1 MGEALRTEAI
11 TSYVGEVRPD
21 LWGPFWARR
30 RIEAELADHLGEAV
44 ERLQEKGLPRS
55 EAERRAVEAFGSPGE
70 VAHAFARSKGI
81 GVPTQFTR
89 WSGLALMVGFPI
101 FLAAMIYADISW
113 AFSIGWFAEIASAA
127 GALVVA
133 GLVGMYLRLRGQLG
147 KLGRIGFRMMLLGF
161 IVGMV
166 SGSLWFV
173 AGGAVGLGIMLTG
186 VATYVYAMFR
196 TSVFPRSAY
205 ALIALGAAAAAVIG
219 FTGFFTELD
228 TEYLAG
234 PAGYLLCGAGLLRI
248 ALHMWRE
255 TPQQQHQP
263 PPPAVAV

>member
-1 MGEALRTEAI
+1 MAEALGSEAI
-11 TSYVGEVRPD
+11 ISYVEEVRPD
-21 LWGPFWARR
+21 LWGPFWARK
-30 RIEAELADHLGEAV
+30 RIEAELADHLSEAV
-44 ERLQEKGLPRS
+44 ERLQLKGLPRS
-55 EAERRAVEAFGSPGE
+55 EAERLAVEAFGSPGE

-89 WSGLALMVGFPI
+89 WSGLALMIGLPI
-101 FLAAMIYADISW
+101 LLAAMIYADISW
-113 AFSIGWFAEIASAA
+113 SFSIGWFAEIASAA
-127 GALVVA
+127 GALVVT

-147 KLGRIGFRMMLLGF
+147 RLGRMGFRMMLLGSF
-161 IVGMV
+161 VGMV
-166 SGSLWFV
+166 SGSMWFV
-173 AGGAVGLGIMLTG
+173 AGAAVGLGIALTG

-205 ALIALGAAAAAVIG
+205 GLIAAGAAIATVIG
-219 FTGFFTELD
+219 FTGFFTGLD

-234 PAGYLLCGAGLLRI
+234 PAAYLLCGAGLQRI

-255 TPQQQHQP
+255 TPHERHQA

>member
-1 MGEALRTEAI
+1 VAEALGSGAI
-11 TSYVGEVRPD
+11 ASYVEKMRPD

-30 RIEAELADHLGEAV
+30 RIETELLDHLSEAV
-44 ERLQEKGLPRS
+44 ERLEDKGLPRS

-81 GVPTQFTR
+81 GVPTHFTR

-101 FLAAMIYADISW
+101 LVAAVIYADISW
-113 AFSIGWFAEIASAA
+113 SFSIGWFAEIASAA

-147 KLGRIGFRMMLLGF
+147 KLGRTGFRLMLLGF
-161 IVGMV
+161 VVGMV
-166 SGSLWFV
+166 SGSLWFT
-173 AGGAVGLGIMLTG
+173 AGAAVGLGIMLAG

-205 ALIALGAAAAAVIG
+205 ALIAAGAAAAAVTG
-219 FTGFFTELD
+219 FAGFFTGLD

-234 PAGYLLCGAGLLRI
+234 PAGYFLCGAGLIRI

-255 TPQQQHQP
+255 DPDQLQAP
-263 PPPAVAV
+263 SEPAALA